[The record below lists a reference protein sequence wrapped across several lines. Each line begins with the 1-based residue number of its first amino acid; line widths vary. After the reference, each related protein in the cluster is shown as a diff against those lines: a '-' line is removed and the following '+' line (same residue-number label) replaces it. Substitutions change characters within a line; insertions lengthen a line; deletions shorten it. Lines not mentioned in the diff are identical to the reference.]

1 MLSTLLKGRN
11 PLGSARADKRLGA
24 IAALTP
30 DKAEKLRN
38 EIADCARGDADLRV
52 RRAALEWVD
61 DGHLLEAL
69 LDDAEIVEA
78 AATRL
83 AVLGATTDHPAVR
96 SARMRSAAS
105 AEAALEAASG
115 VTTPEEL
122 AVLFLRC
129 PSAHREAL
137 LGAVRSFGERGLS
150 TLERESRNH
159 DKQAN
164 RIARD
169 ELEHLRG
176 SSRAVEELCTRAEE
190 LKAALGRETT
200 GASPGRRHQLARALA
215 ECARGVRDQ
224 AATLERYGLEIPNT
238 DDWQAAIDTATS
250 VAAAASA
257 AAETEAAAEALAAG
271 SVADSAADSAADAA
285 AAAAAADANATDDET
300 ASAGDTAP
308 RGEEITGTHAPS
320 FDVLSAELQTLDE
333 RMSAGE
339 SLGALKPT
347 HDELS
352 GNWLAQA
359 DRAQP
364 DKDQKTLFE
373 TVSHRYRELLEADQ
387 RLNDIEFKSV
397 DMPSDADDRPD
408 DPDALQALWK
418 QQRDLTR
425 ARSHLQRQ
433 SNSVRWPDWA
443 PMPQALQSVA
453 DTMAGLDRFNERA
466 NEHQKALEDELAA
479 AIEKTGANVAD
490 GHLKPAR
497 TTLGQARKLS
507 RSLPDGI
514 VRRHRKALLAAAA
527 RVEEL
532 QDWQAFATS
541 PKRQELLDSMQAL
554 AEEEPSNAKDQA
566 DRIKALRAE
575 WNALGP
581 VSDSG
586 TRSMHTRFNRYAE
599 RAFEPCRAHFNEQA
613 ELRKRNLS
621 ERRHICEQ
629 LEEYLDNVDWATA
642 DMRAAEQIMRTARD
656 EWRARHPVDRRHA
669 KGLDARFEAL
679 QERIFTQLKT
689 VWDANLA
696 AKRAIVE
703 AAENLAAG
711 DASMPDKIH
720 EAKGLQRQ
728 WRDVGMTPRGPDQK
742 LWRQFRE
749 QCDLIFEAR
758 DSGRKQAAS
767 DRDSAIARA
776 EAICESMQEA
786 VAAANPA
793 TADRATLS
801 RLRAELYA
809 IRLPD
814 RLEKNL
820 HRRFDEIA
828 RSYNQLILAGEIEV
842 LCRDLEQ
849 LKAWDVEVSQAEA
862 EGRAIEPP
870 TPAFAKRT
878 ANGDEPV
885 QALHRLTLEAE
896 LLAGIESPP
905 ADRQLRLEVQ
915 VDALNQSMGRRAA
928 EKEPPELAETWCR
941 LGPKGEASGALRE
954 RFFSALLKLARPH
967 DR

>member
-1 MLSTLLKGRN
+1 MLSTLFKGRN

-30 DKAEKLRN
+30 DKAEKLRD

-61 DGHLLEAL
+61 DRHLLEAL
-69 LDDAEIVEA
+69 LDDADIVDA

-83 AVLGATTDHPAVR
+83 AALGATTEHPAVR

-105 AEAALEAASG
+105 AEAAMEVASG

-137 LGAVRSFGERGLS
+137 LDAVRSFGERGLS

-176 SSRAVEELCTRAEE
+176 SNRAVEELCTRAEE
-190 LKAALGRETT
+190 LKAALGREIT

-224 AATLERYGLEIPNT
+224 APTLERYGLEIPNT
-238 DDWQAAIDTATS
+238 DDWQAAIDTA
-250 VAAAASA
+250 
-257 AAETEAAAEALAAG
+257 
-271 SVADSAADSAADAA
+271 AADAA
-285 AAAAAADANATDDET
+285 AAAAKAAAEADATDDDNT
-300 ASAGDTAP
+300 STGDTAP
-308 RGEEITGTHAPS
+308 ASEGIADARAPG
-320 FDVLSAELQTLDE
+320 FEVLAAELQTLDE
-333 RMSAGE
+333 RMAAGE
-339 SLGALKPT
+339 SLAALKPT

-359 DRAQP
+359 DRTQP
-364 DKDQKTLFE
+364 DKDQKALFE
-373 TVSHRYRELLEADQ
+373 TVSHRYRELLEADE
-387 RLNDIEFKSV
+387 RLNDIEFRSV
-397 DMPSDADDRPD
+397 DMPSDADNRPD
-408 DPDALQALWK
+408 DPEALQALWK
-418 QQRDLTR
+418 QQRDLER

-443 PMPQALQSVA
+443 TMPQALQSVA

-776 EAICESMQEA
+776 EAICETMQEA

-801 RLRAELYA
+801 RLRAELNA

-814 RLEKNL
+814 RLEKSL

-828 RSYNQLILAGEIEV
+828 RSYNQLILAGEIEA

-849 LKAWDVEVSQAEA
+849 LKAWDIEVSQAEA

-870 TPAFAKRT
+870 TPAFAARG
-878 ANGDEPV
+878 ADDDEPV

-928 EKEPPELAETWCR
+928 EKEPPEFAETWCR
-941 LGPKGEASGALRE
+941 LGPKSDASGALRE